1 MAPLSAPRER
11 PTSIRV
17 TGDTSL
23 FSRLELRKN
32 CECPVN
38 AMKEGPC
45 TPRLSNAIAAKTASQ
60 PWLES
65 VLSRR
70 LWITTRRAS
79 PRANRT
85 TASALAGELTGRTV
99 GWKTLASSPRGRRM
113 SRVVIRQVD
122 TASKRLFARWHL
134 TLRSGAPKQI
144 LNQGP
149 GEAQQA
155 RLP

>member
-1 MAPLSAPRER
+1 MSCECHEGGPLHAEALQRHCCEDGLTAMARER
-11 PTSIRV
+11 VAETVVDHYPAGT
-17 TGDTSL
+17 
-23 FSRLELRKN
+23 
-32 CECPVN
+32 
-38 AMKEGPC
+38 
-45 TPRLSNAIAAKTASQ
+45 
-60 PWLES
+60 
-65 VLSRR
+65 
-70 LWITTRRAS
+70 

-99 GWKTLASSPRGRRM
+99 GWKTLASSPRGRRL